1 MAINFSLISIDGDRQ
16 QLGEEVGGDTSL
28 ERFASLGR
36 AMHHHGL

>member
-1 MAINFSLISIDGDRQ
+1 MAINFSLFSIDGDRQ
-16 QLGEEVGGDTSL
+16 QLGEEVGGDTSR